1 MREGLVKQLM
11 QATCNTAMLF
21 DVTMA
26 EGKNLS
32 IIRNIVEEF
41 EAKPLVMGNS

>member
-21 DVTMA
+21 DFTMA
-26 EGKNLS
+26 EGKDAS
-32 IIRNIVEEF
+32 IIRNIIEEF
-41 EAKPLVMGNS
+41 EAKPWVVRKP